1 MSLRAKIEKRPLFLP
16 HAGGS
21 THFLQIWAQGP
32 LAGNPTTSLPRVAKA
47 APAYRS
53 AKDRPGP
60 RTPAL
65 GCAMSRSRH
74 PTANS
79 IFEAAAKHGVAVR
92 IEYGV
97 DGRIASVETIGEAGE
112 SSGIPDSGANP
123 WDSVLE
129 DKKRPS

>member
-1 MSLRAKIEKRPLFLP
+1 
-16 HAGGS
+16 
-21 THFLQIWAQGP
+21 

-65 GCAMSRSRH
+65 GCAMSRSQY

-79 IFEAAAKHGVAVR
+79 IIEAAAKHGINVR
-92 IEYGV
+92 IEYV
-97 DGRIASVETIGEAGE
+97 DGRIASVETIAMDPRFHAPVCRRAGWRE
-112 SSGIPDSGANP
+112 GA
-123 WDSVLE
+123 SE
-129 DKKRPS
+129 